1 MAAIQKHYDYDHP
14 LYKQFESL
22 MPDHPVIDKWYPIN
36 EDSLIY
42 YNAKGFYHIVQYK
55 NSKTH
60 YSFWDY
66 VLTSSMELKFNKE
79 IGYFKTKDEVT
90 EFLKEVTV

>member
-1 MAAIQKHYDYDHP
+1 MAAIQKHYDYNHP

-42 YNAKGFYHIVQYK
+42 CNAKGFYH
-55 NSKTH
+55 
-60 YSFWDY
+60 
-66 VLTSSMELKFNKE
+66 MELKFNKE
-79 IGYFKTKDEVT
+79 IGYFKTKEEIK
-90 EFLKEVTV
+90 EFLKEVTA